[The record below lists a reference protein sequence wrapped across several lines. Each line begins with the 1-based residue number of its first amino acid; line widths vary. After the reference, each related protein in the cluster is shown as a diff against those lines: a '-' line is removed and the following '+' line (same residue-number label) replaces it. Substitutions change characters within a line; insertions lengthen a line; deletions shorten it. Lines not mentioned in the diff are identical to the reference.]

1 MNISVI
7 IPAVNEAD
15 NISAAI
21 NSVLRQPGP
30 FEIIVVDGGSSDET
44 VSISR
49 PHARVIESERR
60 GRAAQMNSGARLAKG
75 EVLLFLH
82 ADSSLP
88 PGGLDHLRRLLADP
102 AVVGGTFMLR
112 FNCDRTLLKLYAFFT
127 RFRFLYFHYGDQGIF
142 VRRPVFE
149 RMNGF
154 KEWPLMEDIEFLQ
167 RLDRLG
173 RRGLVKLP
181 VTTSARRYLER
192 GILRQQFLNN
202 WLVLLYLLGVKP
214 DVLAGWYR

>member
-7 IPAVNEAD
+7 IPALNEA
-15 NISAAI
+15 NHIGATI
-21 NSVLRQPGP
+21 NSVLHQPGL
-30 FEIIVVDGGSSDET
+30 FEIIVVDGGSSDDT
-44 VSISR
+44 VSVSR
-49 PHARVIESERR
+49 PHARVIEGMRQ
-60 GRAAQMNSGARLAKG
+60 GRAAQMNSGARLAQG

-112 FNCDRTLLKLYAFFT
+112 FDCDRVWLKFYAFFT
-127 RFRFLYFHYGDQGIF
+127 RFRYLYFHYGDQGIF

-149 RMNGF
+149 QMSGF

-192 GILRQQFLNN
+192 GVLRQQFLNN
-202 WLVLLYLLGVKP
+202 GLVLLYLLGVKP